1 VDAGIGTGGIR
12 PVRASAAGAAPDGY
26 RAHQFHL
33 VRSPSEQQM
42 SPETRRQRDAL
53 ELAVIRL
60 RERKAELTED
70 DYYRQLES
78 LLLDL
83 AKLYERQQKM
93 TNDSRSKFR

>member
-1 VDAGIGTGGIR
+1 
-12 PVRASAAGAAPDGY
+12 
-26 RAHQFHL
+26 
-33 VRSPSEQQM
+33 M